1 MVNTVT
7 TKNNPVSFDDFGIVL
22 VLNFVRTNNYLN
34 FFSCLVVRSYFFIIK
49 CFLKFSICSVFNAI
63 FKLVERKLMIRIVSW
78 FKIKILNTSILPKN
92 YKLKVDQ
99 LLLGQFITQVEFS
112 KCYI

>member
-34 FFSCLVVRSYFFIIK
+34 FFSCLVVRSI
-49 CFLKFSICSVFNAI
+49 FLSLNA
-63 FKLVERKLMIRIVSW
+63 F
-78 FKIKILNTSILPKN
+78 
-92 YKLKVDQ
+92 
-99 LLLGQFITQVEFS
+99 
-112 KCYI
+112 